1 MGYIWLLVM
10 TSRRMDDKPLS
21 AVIMTQ
27 SLVDMCWMFIK
38 LWLRECVDAVRVFY
52 QINSERLTENHHVL
66 ESNI

>member
-1 MGYIWLLVM
+1 MGYNWILVM
-10 TSRRMDDKPLS
+10 TSRRIDDKPLS

-52 QINSERLTENHHVL
+52 QINSERLTENHVL